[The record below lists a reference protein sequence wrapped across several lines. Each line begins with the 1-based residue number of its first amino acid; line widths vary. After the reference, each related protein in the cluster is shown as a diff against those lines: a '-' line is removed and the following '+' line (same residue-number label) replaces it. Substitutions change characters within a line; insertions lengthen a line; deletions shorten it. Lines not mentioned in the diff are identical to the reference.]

1 MGFMLTSTEGKNM
14 KTESKQEILKRRE
27 EIEQEL
33 VEILKKTESD
43 FGLED
48 VKVVIYNEKEN
59 DDFHRL
65 IAMFDS
71 GGDASELDN
80 VLELVSDAWNYFP
93 HRVLDGISP
102 AEKLL
107 EYDENQKRK

>member
-1 MGFMLTSTEGKNM
+1 M
-14 KTESKQEILKRRE
+14 KTETKEEILKRRK

-33 VEILKKTESD
+33 EEMLKTTQSD

-48 VKVVIYNEKEN
+48 VKELICNEEDN
-59 DDFHRL
+59 DDFHQL
-65 IAMFDS
+65 IAMFDR
-71 GGDASELDN
+71 GGDATELEN

-93 HRVLDGISP
+93 HKVLGGISP

-107 EYDENQKRK
+107 EYNDKQKQS